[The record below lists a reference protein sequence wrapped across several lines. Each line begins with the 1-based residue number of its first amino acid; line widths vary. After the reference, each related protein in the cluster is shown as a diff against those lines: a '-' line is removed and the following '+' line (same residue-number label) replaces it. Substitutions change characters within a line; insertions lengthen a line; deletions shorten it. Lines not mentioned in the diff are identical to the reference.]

1 MLHYLG
7 SGLSEKYSPMIMS
20 TKQSGMS
27 VTANVIETRLLIMGK
42 DDSGNKQQTAKSK
55 GIHDKMIEMLLS
67 HSMYDF

>member
-1 MLHYLG
+1 
-7 SGLSEKYSPMIMS
+7 
-20 TKQSGMS
+20 MS